1 MLCYL
6 FYSQYKIAKA
16 VMEEKRVVTYFLEH
30 NKKILLLRRS
40 EMVGTCKGRWAGI
53 SGYIEEG
60 HTPYEPTLE
69 EIGEETGLSG
79 EYIELVR

>member
-1 MLCYL
+1 
-6 FYSQYKIAKA
+6 
-16 VMEEKRVVTYFLEH
+16 MEEKRVVTYFLEH

-40 EMVGTCKGRWAGI
+40 ERVGTCKGRWAGI

-60 HTPYEPTLE
+60 HTPYEPALE

-79 EYIELVR
+79 EDIELVR